1 MWSVDC
7 HCPKLFLYREVP
19 CVNIFYTSPA
29 TLGPSRV
36 VTVDSVTKEKVLR
49 LEKSFRRKRSFILKR
64 SPRLLIDSS
73 SDSLRLLRHT
83 LQCEC
88 VSVVADYADA
98 VADKGQRRQS
108 PWDNQVQSE
117 HFIFI
122 AHTDDAGVMAQWHA
136 SVHRHFWS
144 FLCAL
149 VVPRNSNFIAF
160 IHLLSLFHLVSS
172 QWSYLSVG
180 SVAWLAFFLVFARP
194 QHMLFH
200 FSISCTQWH
209 NQSLSH

>member
-7 HCPKLFLYREVP
+7 YCPNLSLYREVP
-19 CVNIFYTSPA
+19 CVNIFSTSPA

-36 VTVDSVTKEKVLR
+36 VTVDSVTKEKVFC
-49 LEKSFRRKRSFILKR
+49 LEKSFWRKCSFILKR

-98 VADKGQRRQS
+98 VADKGQKRQS
-108 PWDNQVQSE
+108 LWDNQVRSE

-122 AHTDDAGVMAQWHA
+122 AQTDDAGVMAQWHA
-136 SVHRHFWS
+136 FLHRHFWS
-144 FLCAL
+144 FLCVL
-149 VVPRNSNFIAF
+149 KVPRNSNFIAF
-160 IHLLSLFHLVSS
+160 IHFYFLYFIWFLLSDPIC
-172 QWSYLSVG
+172 QSV
-180 SVAWLAFFLVFARP
+180 LL
-194 QHMLFH
+194 LD
-200 FSISCTQWH
+200 
-209 NQSLSH
+209 